1 MTALEQ
7 ARPIAWMCE
16 LAQEDGTTRVQFV
29 TEDPAG
35 IRWNDSGEPSPFKV
49 TPLYATISAQEVPQ
63 EVPAGEWVMVP
74 REPTQ
79 EMLAAVCPFPQHLA
93 AEHPDTG
100 DPWHWRMAAATKA
113 DQLRFASEYREAI
126 AAAPAAPAHAD
137 EFDKLLADFPPS
149 KEDVDWAQGILA
161 APAAPKQAEAQTLPE
176 LRLEYEDD
184 ETVDIYFAGTHVGR
198 ATYDAHGSEGMR
210 AMCEL
215 AQAMCAALAAPAA
228 PQD

>member
-7 ARPIAWMCE
+7 AREALRALMDGSERSALSPDRWGSIHMPTDDAMNKGAAA
-16 LAQEDGTTRVQFV
+16 LAAID
-29 TEDPAG
+29 AA
-35 IRWNDSGEPSPFKV
+35 
-49 TPLYATISAQEVPQ
+49 LSAQ
-63 EVPAGEWVMVP
+63 EVPAGEWADSPTIDASWQAFCRTAAYRQALGWVKDDEVP
-74 REPTQ
+74 GALFVAFRAGLQYT
-79 EMLAAVCPFPQHLA
+79 
-93 AEHPDTG
+93 
-100 DPWHWRMAAATKA
+100 
-113 DQLRFASEYREAI
+113 
-126 AAAPAAPAHAD
+126 
-137 EFDKLLADFPPS
+137 
-149 KEDVDWAQGILA
+149 A

-215 AQAMCAALAAPAA
+215 ALAMCAALAAPAA